1 MDPFTPYS
9 QNPSFLN
16 LLQSQG
22 DNPNPYESLSPR
34 VELGSSE
41 VPVFSTQ
48 CEDDPSVG
56 VEERKERRKWT
67 PKEDVMLISAWLN
80 TSKDPVISNEQRAG
94 SFWTRIQAYFNS
106 SALLAGLQQREASHC
121 KQRWGGRLNDQVCK
135 FVGCYEAAM
144 KEQSSG
150 QNEDD
155 VMKAAHAIFNSD
167 HLTKFTL
174 DHAWRELRHDQKW
187 CSTLSVKDAGRSK
200 RRKIEE
206 PSAQSSSAHPVSH
219 GEEVSMARPAGVKA
233 AKAKGKKTG
242 SNKNSVEEE
251 AMSVKAFQS
260 VWEIKK
266 QDLAMKEKLAKHKL
280 LDSLIAKSEPLDEEE
295 LALKKKLI
303 SDMLS

>member
-22 DNPNPYESLSPR
+22 DNPNPYESLS
-34 VELGSSE
+34 
-41 VPVFSTQ
+41 Q
-48 CEDDPSVG
+48 CEDDPSIG
-56 VEERKERRKWT
+56 VEERRERRKWT
-67 PKEDVMLISAWLN
+67 PKEDVLLISAWLN
-80 TSKDPVISNEQRAG
+80 TSKDPVIANEQRAG

-121 KQRWGGRLNDQVCK
+121 KQRWRRLNDQVCK

-174 DHAWRELRHDQKW
+174 DHAWRELRHD
-187 CSTLSVKDAGRSK
+187 
-200 RRKIEE
+200 
-206 PSAQSSSAHPVSH
+206 
-219 GEEVSMARPAGVKA
+219 
-233 AKAKGKKTG
+233 
-242 SNKNSVEEE
+242 
-251 AMSVKAFQS
+251 
-260 VWEIKK
+260 
-266 QDLAMKEKLAKHKL
+266 
-280 LDSLIAKSEPLDEEE
+280 
-295 LALKKKLI
+295 
-303 SDMLS
+303 